1 MWASCMFIHEMR
13 LESSASV
20 YIVVHSL
27 PLFLLGL
34 EASWQKLPVFVS
46 LTSHSFSHSLS
57 FLPPVLPFSMDC
69 EPVGG
74 LIEDAFLWGTKVML
88 FRRYASLSKADT
100 QLKNYSP
107 RRAPQQPVERLW
119 KGLKGMGDTGRLP
132 LSSHHCVVM
141 WEAGVKSFIRSG
153 RRCLQSPR

>member
-20 YIVVHSL
+20 YIAERSL
-27 PLFLLGL
+27 PPFLLGL
-34 EASWQKLPVFVS
+34 EASWQKLS
-46 LTSHSFSHSLS
+46 LCLLHSFPLSLS
-57 FLPPVLPFSMDC
+57 FLSPFRLFSADC
-69 EPVGG
+69 EPAGG
-74 LIEDAFLWGTKVML
+74 LIEDAFLWGTKVIL

-100 QLKNYSP
+100 LHKNYSP
-107 RRAPQQPVERLW
+107 HWASWQPAERIW

-132 LSSHHCVVM
+132 LSSHHCAVM

-153 RRCLQSPR
+153 RRCLQSPQ

>member
-20 YIVVHSL
+20 YIAEHSL
-27 PLFLLGL
+27 PPFLLGL
-34 EASWQKLPVFVS
+34 EGKAPCLCVFS
-46 LTSHSFSHSLS
+46 IYSFTLSLS
-57 FLPPVLPFSMDC
+57 FLPSFHPFSVDC
-69 EPVGG
+69 EPAGG
-74 LIEDAFLWGTKVML
+74 LIEDAFLWGTKVIL
-88 FRRYASLSKADT
+88 FRPYVSLSKADT
-100 QLKNYSP
+100 LLKSYSP
-107 RRAPQQPVERLW
+107 HWAPRQAVEGLW

-132 LSSHHCVVM
+132 LSSYRCAVI